1 MLALRVIVYASAFV
15 CCNIEFHISRVCRFH
30 VCFAFGIFVCLFVF
44 ACLFCVCLRMFFPLY
59 VAILRFILHAGF
71 AFVPFVSLCV
81 IACFILRVIVYA
93 LAFCM
98 LEGCVSLY
106 TCV

>member
-1 MLALRVIVYASAFV
+1 MLL
-15 CCNIEFHISRVCRFH
+15 
-30 VCFAFGIFVCLFVF
+30 
-44 ACLFCVCLRMFFPLY
+44 PLY

-93 LAFCM
+93 LPSVCWKVAFHCTRVCRLHVCFAFVPLVCLCLSAYVASDCVCVCFCM
-98 LEGCVSLY
+98 LQCCV
-106 TCV
+106 